1 MLSRV
6 AERIYWS
13 ARYLERAENTARM
26 INVYSKM
33 LLDLPSGVDIGWYKL
48 VLLNGAER
56 QFERKFHHRD
66 EHSVIEFL
74 LADVDFS
81 GSVLSS
87 LQMIRENVRTT
98 RDALPAEA
106 WEQVNESAIY
116 ATSRLEYG
124 LRRGDRYEYLDGII
138 RCCQQLSGMLDTTMR
153 RDAGWEFFR
162 LGRNLERADMTTRIL
177 DAGASMLEG
186 HPGRE
191 EPLNLVQIVC
201 GNVLR
206 SASAYQPYRRVI
218 KGPVRSR
225 LVVRFL
231 LEDELFPR
239 SVAHCIDQM
248 IDAVGALPHQRRV
261 LKMLKCERR
270 QILARLDDETL
281 DDTLRDHLNT
291 LQVQFAEFHQEFT
304 RNWFSLERPEA
315 R

>member
-6 AERIYWS
+6 AERIYWT
-13 ARYLERAENTARM
+13 ARYLERAENTARLV
-26 INVYSKM
+26 NVYSKM
-33 LLDLPSGVDIGWYKL
+33 LLDLPGGVDIGWYNL
-48 VLLNGAER
+48 VTLNSAE
-56 QFERKFHHRD
+56 QLFGQKFKRRD
-66 EHSVIEFL
+66 ERNVIRFL
-74 LADVDFS
+74 LADPDFS
-81 GSVLSS
+81 GSVLTS
-87 LQMIRENVRTT
+87 LKMIRENIRTT

-106 WEQVNESAIY
+106 WEQANESTLF
-116 ATSRLEYG
+116 ATSRLDEG

-138 RCCQQLSGMLDTTMR
+138 RCCQQLSGLLDTTMR

-162 LGRNLERADMTTRIL
+162 LGRNLERADMTSRLL
-177 DAGASMLEG
+177 DAGASMLQE

-248 IDAVGALPHQRRV
+248 IDAAGALPRQRRV
-261 LKMLKCERR
+261 LKLLKCERK
-270 QILARLDDETL
+270 QIFAELDEEKLEHD
-281 DDTLRDHLNT
+281 LRDYLNS
-291 LQVQFAEFHQEFT
+291 LQLQLADFHRAFSH
-304 RNWFSLERPEA
+304 NWFALEQPGDT
-315 R
+315 

>member
-33 LLDLPSGVDIGWYKL
+33 LLDLPDGVDIGWYNL
-48 VLLNGAER
+48 VALNSA
-56 QFERKFHHRD
+56 QQLFERKFESRD
-66 EHSVIEFL
+66 EHSVIRFL
-74 LADVDFS
+74 IADRDYS

-87 LQMIRENVRTT
+87 LQMIRENIRTT
-98 RDALPAEA
+98 RDALPSEA

-116 ATSRLEYG
+116 ATSHLEEG
-124 LRRGDRYEYLDGII
+124 LCRSHRYDYLDGIV
-138 RCCQQLSGMLDTTMR
+138 RCCQQLGGMLDTTMR

-177 DAGASMLEG
+177 DAGASMLQG

-225 LVVRFL
+225 QVVRFL

-248 IDAVGALPHQRRV
+248 IDAVGALPRQRRV

-270 QILARLDDETL
+270 HLFVALDEDNLDE
-281 DDTLRDHLNT
+281 TLRDHLNT
-291 LQVQFAEFHQEFT
+291 LQVQIAEFHEAFT
-304 RNWFSLERPEA
+304 HNWFSLERPEA
-315 R
+315 Q